1 MGIKA
6 LLEAPLVGN
15 ARAAFGASWAR
26 RAFDGPAV
34 CGNNS
39 IGVLFSI
46 HGGMGE
52 VVYYAR
58 RASSTNLR
66 GGLGTDLADVHVR
79 ARRVVDV
86 VDGDVGEAVGGP
98 GLEPVRKSNGKPKTP
113 RARTQAA
120 RIVNNTSRP
129 A

>member
-1 MGIKA
+1 MRKA
-6 LLEAPLVGN
+6 LLEAPLAGN
-15 ARAAFGASWAR
+15 ARAAFGAAWAR

-39 IGVLFSI
+39 SGVLCSI

-52 VVYYAR
+52 VVYAR

-79 ARRVVDV
+79 A
-86 VDGDVGEAVGGP
+86 
-98 GLEPVRKSNGKPKTP
+98 
-113 RARTQAA
+113 
-120 RIVNNTSRP
+120 
-129 A
+129 

>member
-26 RAFDGPAV
+26 RAFDGPVA

-52 VVYYAR
+52 VVYAR
-58 RASSTNLR
+58 RAQAPIFAAA
-66 GGLGTDLADVHVR
+66 LAR
-79 ARRVVDV
+79 IWPTFTFERVV
-86 VDGDVGEAVGGP
+86 
-98 GLEPVRKSNGKPKTP
+98 
-113 RARTQAA
+113 
-120 RIVNNTSRP
+120 
-129 A
+129 

>member
-1 MGIKA
+1 M
-6 LLEAPLVGN
+6 LEAPLVGN

-52 VVYYAR
+52 VVYAR
-58 RASSTNLR
+58 RAQAMILAAALAWMETESTLE
-66 GGLGTDLADVHVR
+66 
-79 ARRVVDV
+79 RVV
-86 VDGDVGEAVGGP
+86 
-98 GLEPVRKSNGKPKTP
+98 
-113 RARTQAA
+113 
-120 RIVNNTSRP
+120 
-129 A
+129 